1 MSKCVC
7 CNKEKELR
15 YECCFECAGFESLV
29 SEKLDM
35 NDKPI
40 EKVLENQSESMNI
53 VHAIINYARK
63 K

>member
-15 YECCFECAGFESLV
+15 YGCCFECAGFESLI